1 MTLAADYQMV
11 VDGNPQRFG
20 GLADLLRHL
29 DVVARGLGVA
39 RRMVVQ
45 QRSMR
50 TYDIDF
56 QGDLPAL
63 LRQWDMEWGSVV
75 CDPT

>member
-1 MTLAADYQMV
+1 MV
-11 VDGNPQRFG
+11 VDGDAERFG
-20 GLADLLRHL
+20 CLFDLLGHL
-29 DVVARGLGVA
+29 DILARGLGIA
-39 RRMVVQ
+39 RGMIVQ

-75 CDPT
+75 RDPT